1 MSRVVVSTVTG
12 SRVIVSTVI
21 VSTSTVRT
29 VEASDSDSD
38 SLGVE
43 VRIELL
49 SVIICNEATAKCA
62 QRISLA
68 SRSAVHS
75 AQSLGRDPCSRL
87 HLLVAPSAFHNIAL
101 VLHVWHVSGEHT
113 RAS

>member
-1 MSRVVVSTVTG
+1 MSRVVVSTVT
-12 SRVIVSTVI
+12 RSTVI

-29 VEASDSDSD
+29 VEASDSD

-49 SVIICNEATAKCA
+49 SVIICNEDTVKRA

-75 AQSLGRDPCSRL
+75 AQSLGQDPCSRL

>member
-12 SRVIVSTVI
+12 SRVIVSTAI

-29 VEASDSDSD
+29 VEASDSD

-49 SVIICNEATAKCA
+49 SVIICNEDTAKCA